1 LPYRSPIHYENITFV
16 RRFAVP
22 VLIATFSA
30 RCCRTDGNQ
39 CGSSAAGHRGRGQ
52 CSGEAAPD
60 QAVVRIGVVHQS
72 ASAKEAQDE
81 ANKVGQAINKAI
93 LALGVTAKNIQTSR
107 LSISP
112 VYVQQRPGSNDAP
125 RIAGYT
131 ASSSISITL
140 ENLAQVGPVVD
151 AGLDNGANQLDG
163 VRFQLKNDGP
173 MREEAL
179 KLAVEE
185 AKGKAAAIAK
195 ALGVTLGPVME
206 VSESGVSVSP
216 LDDQVERPS
225 FRLSGRCSSVATP
238 VSPGEV
244 IVNAQSF

>member
-1 LPYRSPIHYENITFV
+1 MKTSLLFAA
-16 RRFAVP
+16 FAVP
-22 VLIATFSA
+22 VVIASFSVA
-30 RCCRTDGNQ
+30 VAAQTGINVVPPQPVIVVAGNAQ
-39 CGSSAAGHRGRGQ
+39 V
-52 CSGEAAPD
+52 EAAPD

-93 LALGVTAKNIQTSR
+93 LSLGVTAKNIQTSR

-131 ASSSISITL
+131 ASSSISVTL
-140 ENLAQVGPVVD
+140 ENLALVGLVVD

-163 VRFQLKNDGP
+163 VSFQLKNDGP

-195 ALGVTLGPVME
+195 ALGVALGPVME

-216 LDDQVERPS
+216 LEEGNERVRFSALAAAP
-225 FRLSGRCSSVATP
+225 VATP
-238 VSPGEV
+238 VSPGQV
-244 IVNAQSF
+244 IVNASVVLKYSIAK

>member
-1 LPYRSPIHYENITFV
+1 MKTTFLSAA
-16 RRFAVP
+16 FAVP
-22 VLIATFSA
+22 VVIISFSVA
-30 RCCRTDGNQ
+30 VAAQTGINVVPPQPVIVVAGNAQ
-39 CGSSAAGHRGRGQ
+39 V
-52 CSGEAAPD
+52 EADPD

-93 LALGVTAKNIQTSR
+93 LGLGVTAKSIQTSR

-131 ASSSISITL
+131 ASSSISVTL
-140 ENLAQVGPVVD
+140 ENLSLVGLVVD
-151 AGLDNGANQLDG
+151 AGLDNGANQLDN
-163 VRFQLKNDGP
+163 VSFQLKNDGP

-195 ALGVTLGPVME
+195 ALQVTLGPILE

-216 LDDQVERPS
+216 VEEARVAS
-225 FRLSGRCSSVATP
+225 FRVAAASSVATP
-238 VSPGEV
+238 VSPGQV
-244 IVNAQSF
+244 TVNASVVLKYSIAK